1 MFPGHAVAQE
11 TLSALLKSQIPAFLK
26 EFLETYYSGSKKK
39 VLAVLDR
46 DLATNLA
53 TQLEIKCTFN
63 ESVMELFRGIRVH
76 FDSYI
81 KGAGMFF
88 DSPS

>member
-1 MFPGHAVAQE
+1 MAHE
-11 TLSALLKSQIPAFLK
+11 TLSTLLKSQIPPFLK
-26 EFLETYYSGSKKK
+26 EFLDTYYTSNKKK

-63 ESVMELFRGIRVH
+63 ESVMELFRGIRLH

-81 KGAGMFF
+81 KGAGNLTT
-88 DSPS
+88 